1 MEKQPLG
8 TEYHPRWS
16 QGPPIL
22 ASVLMMK
29 AWGKAHYIPP
39 CMALLCFTECWQKVS
54 TYVFVIWFLILAR
67 TVFHSTEEHC
77 VVAIVIMKTTHGKG
91 STKWGSFFGIV
102 FPIEKIWNDLVLAMC
117 LFDNPVQFIIS
128 RRSTK
133 MESGLLSPISLL
145 WHIWIDWTKW
155 GLIR

>member
-8 TEYHPRWS
+8 TEYHPRWF
-16 QGPPIL
+16 QGPPIV

-39 CMALLCFTECWQKVS
+39 CMALLCFTECWQRVS
-54 TYVFVIWFLILAR
+54 TYVFVNWFLILAR

-77 VVAIVIMKTTHGKG
+77 VVAMVIMETTHGKG
-91 STKWGSFFGIV
+91 SKKWGSFFGIV
-102 FPIEKIWNDLVLAMC
+102 FKVWKNMKWLVLAMC

-133 MESGLLSPISLL
+133 MESGLLCLISLL
-145 WHIWIDWTKW
+145 WHTRIDWTKW
-155 GLIR
+155 RLIR

>member
-8 TEYHPRWS
+8 TEHHPRWF
-16 QGPPIL
+16 QGPPIV

-29 AWGKAHYIPP
+29 AWGKAHYNPP

-77 VVAIVIMKTTHGKG
+77 VVAMVIMETTHGKG
-91 STKWGSFFGIV
+91 SKKWGSFFGIV
-102 FPIEKIWNDLVLAMC
+102 FPIEKIWNDLYLQCVCLTTLSSLSLAEDQLKWRVGFSVWYPC
-117 LFDNPVQFIIS
+117 
-128 RRSTK
+128 
-133 MESGLLSPISLL
+133 SGT
-145 WHIWIDWTKW
+145 H
-155 GLIR
+155 G